1 MPLPDSAYSS
11 SRDEASP
18 SHDEPTP
25 ESATP
30 DNGALDKVRAA
41 ADHGINDPVAD
52 ESVADGPV
60 ADGLVSGEP
69 VPETPSGGD
78 TTWGRFRA
86 EIPPTLRLAGPVVA
100 AQLGQMSMGFI
111 DTVMV
116 GRLGKE
122 ALAGVA
128 LGNTLFFF
136 LLILCTGMVQAVSPM
151 VSQAVGAGKPDTIER
166 STRQGLWLGVLLSL
180 PVLIL
185 LWNIES
191 ILHLLGQS
199 EVAVD
204 GSSSYIRAIMWAFLP
219 ACWFTALRS
228 FVEGLARPL
237 PVTLITISGALLNA
251 GANYIL
257 MFGAGPIPAL
267 GLVGTGLASTIVF
280 WTMFGLLSVLV
291 VTRKPFREYTV
302 FGNVR
307 TPDFETLRELF
318 DIGWP
323 MGISR
328 GIEAGLFMITA
339 LMVGSIGATSLAA
352 HQVAIQCAAFMFMV
366 PMGVGIAGQVRV
378 GHAAG
383 RGDRAGTRR
392 AGYASISIATAFM
405 TLSMFVFLLVPE
417 WIVSL
422 YLDTAK
428 PDNEAVVALAVQ
440 LIGVAAIFQVVDGL
454 QIAAAEALR
463 GLKDTRGP
471 MVIGFFSYWGVGL
484 SLGYLFGIHLGYGA
498 PGLWWGL
505 VAGLAAASVWLT
517 FRFHR
522 QTATAP

>member
-1 MPLPDSAYSS
+1 MSNQSARETREQAPTAQTGDART
-11 SRDEASP
+11 RDTDP
-18 SHDEPTP
+18 HDTQSHDTHPHDTRAKPT
-25 ESATP
+25 
-30 DNGALDKVRAA
+30 
-41 ADHGINDPVAD
+41 
-52 ESVADGPV
+52 
-60 ADGLVSGEP
+60 
-69 VPETPSGGD
+69 GD
-78 TTWGRFRA
+78 TTWALFRA
-86 EIPPTLRLAGPVVA
+86 EFPPTLRLAGPVVA

-136 LLILCTGMVQAVSPM
+136 LLILCTGMVQAVGPM
-151 VSQAVGAGKPDTIER
+151 VSQAVGAGKPGTIER
-166 STRQGLWLGVLLSL
+166 SVRQGLWLGVILSI
-180 PVLIL
+180 PVMIL
-185 LWNIES
+185 LWNIEP

-204 GSSSYIRAIMWAFLP
+204 GASSYIRAILWAFLP

-237 PVTLITISGALLNA
+237 PVTLITIFAACLNA
-251 GANYIL
+251 GANYVL
-257 MFGAGPIPAL
+257 MFGAWKIPAL
-267 GLVGTGLASTIVF
+267 GLVGTGLASTLVF
-280 WTMFGLLSVLV
+280 WTMFALLGSLV
-291 VTRKPFREYTV
+291 VLRKPFREYTV
-302 FGNVR
+302 FGKLR
-307 TPDFETLRELF
+307 TPDTETLRTLV

-323 MGISR
+323 MGVSR

-339 LMVGSIGATSLAA
+339 LMVGTIGATSLAA

-392 AGYASISIATAFM
+392 AGYASISLATIFM
-405 TLSMFVFLLVPE
+405 TGSMFVFLLVPE

-422 YLDTAK
+422 YLDVTD
-428 PDNEAVVALAVQ
+428 PDNAEVVALAVQ
-440 LIGVAAIFQVVDGL
+440 LVGIAAVFQVVDGL

-471 MVIGFFSYWGVGL
+471 MVIGFFSYWGIGL
-484 SLGYLFGIHLGYGA
+484 TLGYLIGVHLGYGA

-517 FRFHR
+517 IRFHR
-522 QTATAP
+522 QTAPGGVLLGEDHATSGG

>member
-1 MPLPDSAYSS
+1 MSNQRARKTKEQAPTAQTGDART
-11 SRDEASP
+11 RDTDP
-18 SHDEPTP
+18 HDTQSHDTHPYNTRAKPT
-25 ESATP
+25 
-30 DNGALDKVRAA
+30 
-41 ADHGINDPVAD
+41 
-52 ESVADGPV
+52 
-60 ADGLVSGEP
+60 
-69 VPETPSGGD
+69 GD
-78 TTWGRFRA
+78 TTWALFRA
-86 EIPPTLRLAGPVVA
+86 EFPPTLRLAGPVVA

-136 LLILCTGMVQAVSPM
+136 LLILCTGMVQAVGPM

-166 STRQGLWLGVLLSL
+166 SVRQGLWLGVILSI
-180 PVLIL
+180 PVMIL
-185 LWNIES
+185 LWNIEP

-204 GSSSYIRAIMWAFLP
+204 GASSYIRAILWAFLP

-237 PVTLITISGALLNA
+237 PVTLITIFAACLNA
-251 GANYIL
+251 GANYVL
-257 MFGAGPIPAL
+257 MFGAWKIPAL
-267 GLVGTGLASTIVF
+267 GLVGTGLASTLVF
-280 WTMFGLLSVLV
+280 WTMFAMLGSLV
-291 VTRKPFREYTV
+291 VLRKPFREYTV
-302 FGNVR
+302 FGKLR
-307 TPDFETLRELF
+307 TPDTETLRTLV

-323 MGISR
+323 MGVSR

-339 LMVGSIGATSLAA
+339 LMVGTIGATSLAA

-392 AGYASISIATAFM
+392 AGYASISLATIFM
-405 TLSMFVFLLVPE
+405 TGSMFVFLLVPE

-422 YLDTAK
+422 YLDVTD
-428 PDNEAVVALAVQ
+428 PDNAEVVALAVQ
-440 LIGVAAIFQVVDGL
+440 LVGIAAVFQVVDGL

-471 MVIGFFSYWGVGL
+471 LVIGFFSYWGIGL
-484 SLGYLFGIHLGYGA
+484 TLGYLIGVHLGYGA

-517 FRFHR
+517 IRFHR
-522 QTATAP
+522 QTAPGGVALGEDHETSGG

>member
-1 MPLPDSAYSS
+1 MSASSPSS
-11 SRDEASP
+11 SPDAPEPPAAPVSTGAAATEAEAGA
-18 SHDEPTP
+18 D
-25 ESATP
+25 ATP
-30 DNGALDKVRAA
+30 
-41 ADHGINDPVAD
+41 
-52 ESVADGPV
+52 
-60 ADGLVSGEP
+60 
-69 VPETPSGGD
+69 
-78 TTWGRFRA
+78 WQRFWA

-100 AQLGQMSMGFI
+100 AQLGQMSMGFV

-116 GRLGKE
+116 GRLGPD

-151 VSQAVGAGKPDTIER
+151 VSQAVGAGEPDTIER
-166 STRQGLWLGVLLSL
+166 SVRQGLWLGVMLSA
-180 PVLIL
+180 PVMVL
-185 LWNIES
+185 LWNIEPL
-191 ILHLLGQS
+191 LHLLGQTD
-199 EVAVD
+199 VAVN
-204 GSSSYIRAIMWAFLP
+204 GASAYLRAIMWAFLP

-237 PVTLITISGALLNA
+237 PVTLITIFAACLNA
-251 GANYIL
+251 GANYVL
-257 MFGAGPIPAL
+257 MFGVGTWEGL
-267 GLVGTGLASTIVF
+267 GLVGTGIASTIVF
-280 WTMFGLLSVLV
+280 WTMFALLSTLV
-291 VTRKPFREYTV
+291 VWRMPFREYTI
-302 FGNVR
+302 FGKLRV
-307 TPDFETLRELF
+307 PDTETLRTLV

-328 GIEAGLFMITA
+328 GIEAGLFMVTA
-339 LMVGSIGATSLAA
+339 LMVGTIGATSLAA

-383 RGDRAGTRR
+383 RRDRHATRR

-405 TLSMFVFLLVPE
+405 ALSMVVFLTVPE

-422 YLDTAK
+422 YLDMDA
-428 PDNEAVVALAVQ
+428 PENRVVIPLAVE
-440 LIGVAAIFQVVDGL
+440 LIGIAAVFQVVDGL

-484 SLGYLFGIHLGYGA
+484 SLGYLLGVHLGFGA

-505 VAGLAAASVWLT
+505 VAGLTAASIWLT
-517 FRFHR
+517 IRFHR
-522 QTATAP
+522 QTRGTNSNR